1 MDQKQPGLRYAW
13 PWETAIGD
21 ERKVLEESRKL
32 ASEYVCSTGI
42 AEVLRC
48 GRAVQTLDVYW
59 LDGFPGCRAS
69 PRTVREGTNR
79 GRSWEQPAGQALEAH
94 ATCRGF
100 GANEIRLAL
109 YFLSLQSTG

>member
-48 GRAVQTLDVYW
+48 RRAVQTLDVIG
-59 LDGFPGCRAS
+59 LMASLVAAHLLERSGRAQ
-69 PRTVREGTNR
+69 TVAV
-79 GRSWEQPAGQALEAH
+79 AGSSRQGK
-94 ATCRGF
+94 R
-100 GANEIRLAL
+100 
-109 YFLSLQSTG
+109 